1 MATTISSLS
10 RTSSVRSR
18 PSPVD
23 APVTEIRASVNGT
36 SYTGIELTHSLNQTL
51 GDIVLF
57 TRETQTVNKLELD
70 AYYMYVAAV
79 ERR

>member
-10 RTSSVRSR
+10 RTSSVRAR

-23 APVTEIRASVNGT
+23 APVTDIRASVNGT
-36 SYTGIELTHSLNQTL
+36 SDIELKHSLNQTL
-51 GDIVLF
+51 GDIVLL

-70 AYYMYVAAV
+70 VYYMYVAAV

>member
-10 RTSSVRSR
+10 RTSSVRAR

-36 SYTGIELTHSLNQTL
+36 SYIELKLSLNQTL
-51 GDIVLF
+51 GDIVLL

-70 AYYMYVAAV
+70 VYYMYVAAV

>member
-10 RTSSVRSR
+10 RTSSVRAR

-23 APVTEIRASVNGT
+23 APVTDTRASVNGT
-36 SYTGIELTHSLNQTL
+36 SDIELKHSLNQTL